1 MEDNAI
7 AACPVFLLEERDLI
21 ADAKLQIFSYMH
33 MSLGCSLKI
42 NIIPYTALHAKTDI
56 MKSLIIMS
64 SVILIEKRAV
74 SIAIYRVIVVITM
87 SRRVIKV
94 HSPIYDSCQQ
104 TELQLIID

>member
-1 MEDNAI
+1 MEDLAFGLRTV
-7 AACPVFLLEERDLI
+7 CLLEERDLI
-21 ADAKLQIFSYMH
+21 ADTKLQIFCYMH

-64 SVILIEKRAV
+64 SVILVEKRAA
-74 SIAIYRVIVVITM
+74 SIAIYRVIVVIIM
-87 SRRVIKV
+87 SRRVVKV
-94 HSPIYDSCQQ
+94 HSPIYDNCQQ